1 MRNDF
6 SYSCLLALSSRPKA
20 TWSNLRCYEPEE
32 ELREN
37 CQVQI
42 APLDFLDLE
51 TRTVF
56 TQLLHGL
63 IESRFIGFIGT
74 FLRHVGFFG
83 LDCTFAGE
91 WSHAPSVDKKWKTQ
105 RRRRRRIKTAKQKM
119 AWLDNRTLESLA
131 RRSAG
136 RTGERLQRIAKTSLP
151 RNQLGREVECAL
163 AMQRRFTSMIIF
175 PCITG
180 WRDET
185 PSHDFV

>member
-1 MRNDF
+1 MT
-6 SYSCLLALSSRPKA
+6 SALGTTGSSN
-20 TWSNLRCYEPEE
+20 NLRCYEPEE
-32 ELREN
+32 ELRIN
-37 CQVQI
+37 CQVQF
-42 APLDFLDLE
+42 APAEFIGAIGTL
-51 TRTVF
+51 TVF

-105 RRRRRRIKTAKQKM
+105 RRRRRRIKTAKLKRSL
-119 AWLDNRTLESLA
+119 LDNRTLESLA

-136 RTGERLQRIAKTSLP
+136 RTGERLQRIAKTPLP

-163 AMQRRFTSMIIF
+163 AMQCRFTSMIIF
-175 PCITG
+175 P
-180 WRDET
+180 
-185 PSHDFV
+185 